1 MNRWKSLRKS
11 MRMIMERKP
20 PVPLKGELRSNL
32 LFEFGQSSYYK
43 QIIFLIILIFGKVDK
58 YNDFK
63 VQGSKVPLGI

>member
-1 MNRWKSLRKS
+1 
-11 MRMIMERKP
+11 
-20 PVPLKGELRSNL
+20 L